1 MKIGRY
7 EILEL
12 IGQGAVGKVYK
23 ALDPLIERTVAIKTV
38 PISRLKE
45 EGSEFEARFLREAQS
60 AGRLSHPNIVT
71 IYDVGEADDFAYI
84 AMEYLRGT
92 TLRDVMDIGPMPL
105 DLVMST
111 AQQVAEALAYAHD
124 HGVVHRDIKP
134 SNIVITLPHGQV
146 KLTDFGIAH
155 LVNSDRTY
163 AGLML
168 GSPRYMS
175 PEQAMGRDING
186 CSDIFSLG
194 AVLYEMVTGEYAFD
208 GDSLPTILYRVIN
221 ILPPPPVQLRP
232 ETTPLLDGLIMRM
245 LSKQSD
251 ARMDAQ
257 GLLRELNSSEAL
269 VPFINPYLQP
279 ETRVPRLL
287 AIMAFSTPFV
297 VLLTTG
303 IGMIVINYF
312 LAMAP
317 TITHPSRAVPP
328 PLLSTPNNAILDW
341 TAQTESPTVLLPG
354 PSQQNTLPAQ
364 PNFSPT
370 LKNIQLNPDSKPAAP
385 KPAADPYLRGL
396 EKKKVEYEI
405 KRTELLLKYTVHH
418 PDVMLVQRQLKQLE
432 IKRKQYLRKNK
443 SGTS

>member
-7 EILEL
+7 EIIEL
-12 IGQGAVGKVYK
+12 IGQGAMGMVYK
-23 ALDPLIERTVAIKTV
+23 AMDPLIERIVAIKTV
-38 PISRLKE
+38 SLARLKE
-45 EGSEFEARFLREAQS
+45 EGGEFEARFLREAQS

-92 TLRDVMDIGPMPL
+92 TLRDVMNLGPMPL

-111 AQQVAEALAYAHD
+111 AQQIAEALAYAHD

-194 AVLYEMVTGEYAFD
+194 AVLYEMVTGEYAFN
-208 GDSLPTILYRVIN
+208 GESLPTILYRVIN
-221 ILPPPPVQLRP
+221 VMPPAPSQVRS
-232 ETTPLLDGLIMRM
+232 EITPRLDNIIVHM
-245 LSKQSD
+245 LSKQTD
-251 ARMDAQ
+251 ARLDAHT
-257 GLLRELNSSEAL
+257 LLLELNQSEEDGL
-269 VPFINPYLQP
+269 PMGPYLPP
-279 ETRVPRLL
+279 ETRVPRL
-287 AIMAFSTPFV
+287 ISIVAFSTPLA
-297 VLLTTG
+297 VLLITG

-312 LAMAP
+312 LALSPQSAQEKQ
-317 TITHPSRAVPP
+317 PSP
-328 PLLSTPNNAILDW
+328 PLLSTPNILGW
-341 TAQTESPTVLLPG
+341 T
-354 PSQQNTLPAQ
+354 TLPQAEVNVPFQQGKNPQSIFFPVPNNIHQ
-364 PNFSPT
+364 PNPEAKSPA
-370 LKNIQLNPDSKPAAP
+370 KPP
-385 KPAADPYLRGL
+385 LDPYLRGL

-405 KRTELLLKYTVHH
+405 KKTELLLKYTEQH

-432 IKRKQYLRKNK
+432 IERKQYLRKNK
-443 SGTS
+443 LGTS